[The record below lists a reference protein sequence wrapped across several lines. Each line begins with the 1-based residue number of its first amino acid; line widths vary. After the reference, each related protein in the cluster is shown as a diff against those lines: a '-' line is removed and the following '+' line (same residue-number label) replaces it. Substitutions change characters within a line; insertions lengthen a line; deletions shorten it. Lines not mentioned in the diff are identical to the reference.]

1 MIVEKMKKIETLIEE
16 ILKKKTD
23 ESCIKFYE
31 EELKYFEA
39 YKQIKGA
46 TDEDLAEFEK
56 EFDIILPN
64 TFKELYRYKNGSGYP
79 FDILFPVHDEEIC
92 LPQFL
97 LSLDEIRK
105 VKKYFCNKDLDLKE
119 YVDKSE
125 VANLDERIRPYLQH
139 TNWLP
144 FAEMPNC
151 AINLMLDFNPTETG
165 TKGQIIIFVHDPD
178 FVYYIC
184 KTLEDLLDDTI
195 TTLEEKGAYEEF
207 KGWSY

>member
-1 MIVEKMKKIETLIEE
+1 MRKIERLIED
-16 ILKKKTD
+16 ILKEKID
-23 ESCIKFYE
+23 ETCIDFYE
-31 EELKYFEA
+31 EELKHLEI

-46 TDEDLAEFEK
+46 TDKDLMEFEN
-56 EFDIILPN
+56 EFDISLPN
-64 TFKELYRYKNGSGYP
+64 SFKELYLYKNGSGYP
-79 FDILFPVHDEEIC
+79 FDILFPVYNEEIC

-105 VKKYFCNKDLDLKE
+105 VKKYFCNKDLDLKD
-119 YVDKSE
+119 YVAKSE
-125 VANLDERIRPYLQH
+125 MAKLDERIRPYLQH

-144 FAEMPNC
+144 FAEMPNS

-178 FVYYIC
+178 FVYYIG

-195 TTLEEKGAYEEF
+195 AILEEKGAYEEF